1 MEPSSEIPLT
11 VLLSR
16 VGFDE
21 GDGERERV
29 QPQQAESEPQRHP
42 QVLSA
47 AAHWVCVCGF
57 RTSEHGAA
65 GRGRRNSVAM
75 AVANDHDAQLTV
87 YASESSH
94 RT

>member
-29 QPQQAESEPQRHP
+29 QPQQAEGEPQRHP

-47 AAHWVCVCGF
+47 AAHCVCVCVWIQNF
-57 RTSEHGAA
+57 RARSCRKGTEKFSHNGGSGGSE
-65 GRGRRNSVAM
+65 
-75 AVANDHDAQLTV
+75 
-87 YASESSH
+87 
-94 RT
+94 

>member
-29 QPQQAESEPQRHP
+29 QPQQAEGEPQRHP

-47 AAHWVCVCGF
+47 AAHWVD
-57 RTSEHGAA
+57 SELQSTELQEGD
-65 GRGRRNSVAM
+65 GEIQSQWR
-75 AVANDHDAQLTV
+75 
-87 YASESSH
+87 
-94 RT
+94 